1 VSSTKDRAGSN
12 HSSDLNRIDATKTAR
27 AASAS
32 AEVLLSTDGN
42 KQRKYYLAYEDR
54 YQRVYE
60 QGVPFWSA
68 FPCEL
73 EEDFEGLE
81 ELLKSYYERGSTPGT
96 HPESAVTEHPR
107 VATKERLHVSTEERP
122 RVLEPGCGEAP
133 LALKLVSLGFDYVGV
148 DLAASALLKA
158 KERLEEAEERPELF
172 LATGPQWAKHS

>member
-1 VSSTKDRAGSN
+1 MSSTKDRAGSN
-12 HSSDLNRIDATKTAR
+12 HSSDLYRIDATKAAR

-96 HPESAVTEHPR
+96 LPAAVTEYPR

>member
-1 VSSTKDRAGSN
+1 MAGTGDRTGGNTSTNLTRD
-12 HSSDLNRIDATKTAR
+12 
-27 AASAS
+27 
-32 AEVLLSTDGN
+32 
-42 KQRKYYLAYEDR
+42 KQERQYYLAYEDR
-54 YQRVYE
+54 YRRVYE

-81 ELLKSYYERGSTPGT
+81 EILKSYYERGSTPGT
-96 HPESAVTEHPR
+96 LPAAVTEYPR

-133 LALKLVSLGFDYVGV
+133 LALKLASLGFDYVGV